1 MKPIA
6 LITGAS
12 AGFGEAIARNLAS
25 HGYRLIITGR
35 REERLQKLAAELH
48 EQGTDVLP
56 FKMDVRDREQVSQ
69 LAFDLPVGW
78 RTINVL
84 VNNAGL
90 ALGRHTVDEAD
101 PLDWDGMLDTNV
113 KGLLN
118 VTRAFIP
125 YMKHDAQRDIVNIGS
140 IAGKEVYAGGSVYCA
155 SKHAVD
161 ALTKAM
167 RIEFLK
173 YNIRVTQISPG
184 AANTEFSLVR
194 YKGDAATAD
203 QVYQG
208 FMPLLATDIAEA
220 LYFAISRPPH
230 VCINDMVIM
239 PAAQANSTTIYK
251 TQP

>member
-1 MKPIA
+1 MTPIA
-6 LITGAS
+6 LVTGAS
-12 AGFGEAIARNLAS
+12 SGFGEAIARILAGN
-25 HGYRLIITGR
+25 GYNLIITGR
-35 REERLQKLAAELH
+35 RKARLEQVADDLTALGAE
-48 EQGTDVLP
+48 VLVLE
-56 FKMDVRDREQVSQ
+56 MDVRDREQVNQ

-90 ALGRHTVDEAD
+90 ALGRHAVDEAD

-173 YNIRVTQISPG
+173 YNIRVTQIAPG
-184 AANTEFSLVR
+184 AANTEFSMVR
-194 YKGDAATAD
+194 YKGDVAAAD

-208 FMPLLATDIAEA
+208 FEPLLAVDIAEA
-220 LYFAISRPPH
+220 LYFVISRPAH

-251 TQP
+251 TLP

>member
-1 MKPIA
+1 MTPIA
-6 LITGAS
+6 LVTGAS
-12 AGFGEAIARNLAS
+12 SGFGEAIARHLAGN
-25 HGYRLIITGR
+25 GYNLIITGR
-35 REERLQKLAAELH
+35 RKARLEQVADDLTALGAE
-48 EQGTDVLP
+48 VLVLE
-56 FKMDVRDREQVSQ
+56 MDVRDREQVNQ

-90 ALGRHTVDEAD
+90 ALGRHAVDEAD

-125 YMKHDAQRDIVNIGS
+125 YMKHNAQRDIVNIGS

-173 YNIRVTQISPG
+173 YNIRVTQIAPG
-184 AANTEFSLVR
+184 AANTEFSMVR
-194 YKGDAATAD
+194 YKGDVAAAD

-208 FMPLLATDIAEA
+208 FEPLLAVDIAEA
-220 LYFAISRPPH
+220 LYFVISRPAH

-251 TQP
+251 TLP

>member
-1 MKPIA
+1 MTPIA
-6 LITGAS
+6 LVTGAS
-12 AGFGEAIARNLAS
+12 SGFGEAIARILAGN
-25 HGYRLIITGR
+25 GYNLIITGR
-35 REERLQKLAAELH
+35 RKARLQQLANELAA
-48 EQGTDVLP
+48 QGTEVLVLE
-56 FKMDVRDREQVSQ
+56 MDVRDRDQVQ
-69 LAFDLPVGW
+69 RLAFDLPVGW

-90 ALGRHTVDEAD
+90 ALGRAAVDEAD
-101 PLDWDGMLDTNV
+101 QIDWDGMIDTNV

-125 YMKHDAQRDIVNIGS
+125 YMKHNAQRDIVNIGS

-173 YNIRVTQISPG
+173 YNIRVTQIAPG

-194 YKGDAATAD
+194 FKGDATAAD

-208 FMPLLATDIAEA
+208 FLPLLATDIAEA

-251 TQP
+251 TLT

>member
-1 MKPIA
+1 MTPIA
-6 LITGAS
+6 LVTGAS
-12 AGFGEAIARNLAS
+12 SGFGEAIARILAGN
-25 HGYRLIITGR
+25 GYNLIITGR
-35 REERLQKLAAELH
+35 RKARLEQVADDLTALGAE
-48 EQGTDVLP
+48 VLVLE
-56 FKMDVRDREQVSQ
+56 MDVRDREQVNQ

-90 ALGRHTVDEAD
+90 ALGRHAVDEAD

-125 YMKHDAQRDIVNIGS
+125 YMKHNAQRDIVNIGS

-173 YNIRVTQISPG
+173 YNIRVTQIAPG
-184 AANTEFSLVR
+184 AANTEFSMVR
-194 YKGDAATAD
+194 YKGDVAAAD

-208 FMPLLATDIAEA
+208 FEPLLAVDIAEA
-220 LYFAISRPPH
+220 LYFVISRPAH

-251 TQP
+251 TLP

>member
-1 MKPIA
+1 MTPIA
-6 LITGAS
+6 LVTGAS
-12 AGFGEAIARNLAS
+12 SGFGEAIARHLAGN
-25 HGYRLIITGR
+25 GYNLIITGR
-35 REERLQKLAAELH
+35 RKARLEQVADDLTALGAE
-48 EQGTDVLP
+48 VLVLE
-56 FKMDVRDREQVSQ
+56 MDVRDREQVNQ

-90 ALGRHTVDEAD
+90 ALGRHAVDEAD

-125 YMKHDAQRDIVNIGS
+125 YMKHNAQRDIVNIGS

-173 YNIRVTQISPG
+173 YNIRVTQIAPG
-184 AANTEFSLVR
+184 AANTEFSMVR
-194 YKGDAATAD
+194 YKGDVAAAD

-208 FMPLLATDIAEA
+208 FEPLLAVDIAEA
-220 LYFAISRPPH
+220 LYFVISRPAH

-251 TQP
+251 TLL